1 MIPFFVSP
9 ENGAGTDKSFLT
21 CIGSYCNIEVEF
33 IMITNLLM
41 DNRLDIRTE
50 SYSFEVVN

>member
-1 MIPFFVSP
+1 VIPFFVSP

-50 SYSFEVVN
+50 SSSFEVVN